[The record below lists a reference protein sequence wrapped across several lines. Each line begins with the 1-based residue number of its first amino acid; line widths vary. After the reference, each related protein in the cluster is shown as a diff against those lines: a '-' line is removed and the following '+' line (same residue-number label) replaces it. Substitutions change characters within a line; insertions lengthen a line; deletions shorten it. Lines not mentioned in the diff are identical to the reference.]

1 MGQKDLLYRV
11 KSSAR
16 IKQLFI
22 SLTLGL
28 GLTLALLWLLNGDM
42 PFAHAD
48 SPHYVAPDCTGVPAP
63 CHTTIQEAVD
73 AAAPGDEILVA
84 AGVYTDIHQRGTITQ
99 VVYISKTV
107 TIRGGYNADFSAW
120 DPDTYSTTLDAQGQ
134 GRVLYI
140 TGDISPTIE
149 GLRIT
154 GGDATGLGGSPGGN
168 AGGGVYIITAT
179 ATIRDNLIISN
190 TTDIR
195 GGGLYIA
202 SSAATLV
209 SNTVMANAAGEF
221 DYGGGLCLVG
231 SDATLNNNTFISN
244 TAHGGG
250 GLVLAYSAA
259 ALQGNTISY
268 NTADGAG
275 GLDLVASNATL
286 SGNIVIFNTAYFWG
300 GGLYVDQGSNATLVN
315 NVVADNQAD
324 SQGSGLY
331 IRGSSPR
338 LLHTTIARNTGGD
351 GSGVYVTNF
360 GADYSTVAFTNTIL
374 VSHTVGITV
383 TGGNTATLEATL
395 WANDT
400 DWGGVGTV
408 ITGAVNIWGDPA
420 FVAPDAGD
428 YHIAA
433 VSAARDAGVNAGA
446 TEDFDGES
454 RPSDGFY
461 DIGADEYYPHPALS
475 VSQQA
480 VPSLVQGG
488 LPLTYTIH
496 VANTGNVDLHAIITD
511 TLPEHVTTTQPLVWA
526 SQVIPTP
533 GGVWTQQV
541 VVTVEMGYTGP
552 LINVVQVTTEEGA
565 TGVYTETVTSGY
577 KIYLPLIM
585 RQYP

>member
-1 MGQKDLLYRV
+1 
-11 KSSAR
+11 
-16 IKQLFI
+16 
-22 SLTLGL
+22 
-28 GLTLALLWLLNGDM
+28 
-42 PFAHAD
+42 
-48 SPHYVAPDCTGVPAP
+48 
-63 CHTTIQEAVD
+63 
-73 AAAPGDEILVA
+73 
-84 AGVYTDIHQRGTITQ
+84 

-120 DPDTYSTTLDAQGQ
+120 DPDTYPTTLDAQGQ

-140 TGDISPTIE
+140 TGDISSTIE
-149 GLRIT
+149 GLHIT
-154 GGDATGLGGSPGGN
+154 GGNTADR
-168 AGGGVYIITAT
+168 GGGVYVITAT
-179 ATIRDNLIISN
+179 VTIRDNLIISN
-190 TTDIR
+190 TADSH
-195 GGGLYIA
+195 GGGLYIVV
-202 SSAATLV
+202 SSAATLI
-209 SNTVMANAAGEF
+209 SNTFRANATGWLGG
-221 DYGGGLCLVG
+221 GGGLCVVA
-231 SDATLNNNTFISN
+231 SDATLNGNTFISN
-244 TAHGGG
+244 AAHWGG
-250 GLVLAYSAA
+250 GLDLVFSTA
-259 ALQGNTISY
+259 ALHDNTISY
-268 NTADGAG
+268 NAADG
-275 GLDLVASNATL
+275 
-286 SGNIVIFNTAYFWG
+286 G
-300 GGLYVDQGSNATLVN
+300 GGLALVDSDATLIN
-315 NVVADNQAD
+315 SVVADNWAN
-324 SQGSGLY
+324 SYSSGLG
-331 IRGSSPR
+331 IAGSSLR
-338 LLHTTIARNTGGD
+338 LLHTTIARNSGGD

-480 VPSLVQGG
+480 VPGLVQGG

-496 VANTGNVDLHAIITD
+496 VANAGNVDLHAIITD